1 MDCGM
6 WEHGEKRLIVPD
18 RIALAIYDTKK
29 MDLITIGLII
39 PQN

>member
-1 MDCGM
+1 M
-6 WEHGEKRLIVPD
+6 WEHGEKKLKILD
-18 RIALAIYDTKK
+18 RIDQAIYDTKK